1 MTSMTRFAKKKA
13 SSSTQNCSVCQS
25 RPLQCTWKS
34 TKRPS
39 QWVWVGNLSVW
50 LCALQIPF
58 QPQQVVCKQ
67 NTQVYTVCRCFSF
80 DLRTFWMRKYRVD
93 SITRFT
99 GVPTS
104 GVVLVIRMNDRRFPN
119 KLAARTHELFPI
131 PAEQAYADSGD
142 DSSHIPQL
150 HLKDSWRI
158 IKHHEISA

>member
-1 MTSMTRFAKKKA
+1 MKHRYDYIMTRFAKKKA

-50 LCALQIPF
+50 LCALRAPF
-58 QPQQVVCKQ
+58 QPQQVV
-67 NTQVYTVCRCFSF
+67 TRYTVCRCFSF
-80 DLRTFWMRKYRVD
+80 DWRIFCMCEYRVD
-93 SITRFT
+93 NITLFT

-104 GVVLVIRMNDRRFPN
+104 GVVLVIRMSDRRFPN

-142 DSSHIPQL
+142 DSSRIPQL

-158 IKHHEISA
+158 IES